1 MYIYMKFTEKFH
13 GGVYVLK
20 ITVSAD
26 SHCHLPFMPRDTV
39 LYLLYH
45 SPLGC
50 DDLWWPWIRRSTSF
64 VHIVYLRGFIHQTMC
79 CQCLTQQSEVVVNH
93 LLIHGVHLNVNSA
106 VALLQ

>member
-1 MYIYMKFTEKFH
+1 MKFTEKFH

-26 SHCHLPFMPRDTV
+26 LHCHLPFTPRGTV
-39 LYLLYH
+39 LYLLCH

-50 DDLWWPWIRRSTSF
+50 DDLGWLWIQRNTGF
-64 VHIVYLRGFIHQTMC
+64 VHIVYLRGFVYQAMC

-93 LLIHGVHLNVNSA
+93 LLIHGIHSHMNSA